1 MLRRSKVATGLT
13 KRGLVYL
20 SKLVVSSTDS
30 TYLFLMAEVV
40 PQVCARFHRAV
51 ELIGSR
57 WTGAIIQTLLHG
69 KTRYALIKAAIPDIT
84 DRMLSERLR
93 SLEAEDLV
101 TRWVI
106 ADTPVRVEYELTE
119 KGRSLQI
126 ALHEIGAW
134 AERWIPLDTPPDKD
148 PVDHPDPRG
157 GTTYQRSRVAKGA

>member
-1 MLRRSKVATGLT
+1 MT
-13 KRGLVYL
+13 
-20 SKLVVSSTDS
+20 
-30 TYLFLMAEVV
+30 EIV
-40 PQVCARFHRAV
+40 PQVCSRFHRAV

-57 WTGAIIQTLLHG
+57 WTGAIIQTLLQG

-119 KGRSLQI
+119 KGAELQNAMREI
-126 ALHEIGAW
+126 AAW
-134 AERWIPLDTPPDKD
+134 AERWIPAEVSQDQDPDDATDSPEHATNQRTPAT
-148 PVDHPDPRG
+148 R
-157 GTTYQRSRVAKGA
+157 A